1 VTSGVFSA
9 NNNSQFNTLLQYQVR
24 KMSFV
29 SGYSRLEQG
38 FSAIGSQPEIIS
50 SYYMGLSRWFN
61 FF

>member
-1 VTSGVFSA
+1 M
-9 NNNSQFNTLLQYQVR
+9 NYQFR
-24 KMSFV
+24 KLYFT

-38 FSAIGSQPEIIS
+38 FSAAGTKPEIIS